1 MIRKNSA
8 KISLFHNFSKE
19 KEKKCHFKMVLPISF
34 YLCIDSF
41 TKSKCNNVDSKTF
54 LKLAR
59 NSKLYKKC
67 MKPFMCLFRFLPL
80 SGRKI
85 IVNNYNGKG
94 YGDNAKYIVDEIRR
108 QQLTYDLVWIVE
120 DGSNIELPAGI
131 RKVRMWS
138 LRCIYELSTAK
149 VIISNVKNYLPFL
162 KRSSQY
168 YIQTWHG
175 PVPFKYIEQDAVDLL
190 SPRYIKESQQNSSIT
205 DVMISCNAIS
215 TRLFRNSFWYDGEV
229 YECGAPRS
237 DIFFSGQSV
246 KDQLKKQMGVA
257 EGQRIVLYC
266 PTFRDNGSINAYDID
281 THQILNT
288 LQKTTGQSWVM
299 MIRMHPNDSKGIAR
313 FTFDQSV
320 MNMTNYPDMQELIF
334 VADMQ
339 ISDYSSTIAEFIIM
353 QKPVFIYAS
362 DLEEYSQSCRGLSPA
377 YYELPIHINRTN
389 DELIQSIEQYDEAQ
403 YRQALVPYLQHYNSF
418 DDGHASERV
427 VERIKCVIDGT
438 FRKPDRA
445 VGQNHKN

>member
-1 MIRKNSA
+1 
-8 KISLFHNFSKE
+8 
-19 KEKKCHFKMVLPISF
+19 MVLPISF

-108 QQLTYDLVWIVE
+108 QQLPYDLVWIVE

-215 TRLFRNSFWYDGEV
+215 TRLFRNSFWYDDEV

-237 DIFFSGQSV
+237 DIFFSSQSV
-246 KDQLKKQMGVA
+246 KDRLRKKMGVV
-257 EGQRIVLYC
+257 EGQKVVLYC

-281 THQILNT
+281 TYQILNT

-313 FTFDQSV
+313 FTFDQGV

-389 DELIQSIEQYDEAQ
+389 DELIRSIEQYDEAQ

-427 VERIKCVIDGT
+427 VERIKRVIDGT
-438 FRKPDRA
+438 FRKPDRSA
-445 VGQNHKN
+445 GQNHKKL

>member
-1 MIRKNSA
+1 
-8 KISLFHNFSKE
+8 
-19 KEKKCHFKMVLPISF
+19 MVLPISF